1 MNQLN
6 PGEEAV
12 GRLFP
17 NFATDP
23 DLYLYRIEPIQGTA
37 SVMVMDEAAYNA
49 ARFMNKDIVTLETLG
64 ANIPL
69 YRVTEYAEARTA
81 PARPVHFIL
90 HLSHTGST
98 LISRLLDATGT
109 TLGVREPWP
118 LISLAELQDDLG
130 TKHSIIAED
139 DYARLRDALVTVW
152 SRVFRD
158 DTTAVVKA
166 TSHAGRAV
174 PDILRTHATSRAISL
189 TMQPEAFITALL
201 ARQNPIREL
210 IGYSVERMKRFV
222 RTHGDIAAPIHALTP
237 GEHAALAWLVERQIE
252 HDVLTAA
259 ETTDRVIDVDFDVFL
274 DRPVEELGRIAD
286 HLQLGASDA
295 AVEAA
300 ATGPLMSQYSKAA
313 GQSFTPDMRRALMA
327 ETRQVRGDEIARG
340 MEWLDAVAKASP
352 AAAALLG

>member
-1 MNQLN
+1 MTQLN

-23 DLYLYRIEPIQGTA
+23 DLYLYRIEPIQATA

-49 ARFMNKDIVTLETLG
+49 ARFMNKDIVTLDTLG

-69 YRVTEYAEARTA
+69 FRVTEYAQARTA
-81 PARPVHFIL
+81 PAKPVHFIL

-118 LISLAELQDDLG
+118 LITLAELQDDVG
-130 TKHSIIAED
+130 QKHSVISD
-139 DYARLRDALVTVW
+139 SDYAVLRDSLVTVW
-152 SRVFRD
+152 SRVFRPE
-158 DTTAVVKA
+158 TTGVVKA

-210 IGYSVERMKRFV
+210 LGFSIERMKRFQ
-222 RTHGDIAAPIHALTP
+222 RYFGDLTQPVHAMTP
-237 GEHAALAWLVERQIE
+237 GEHAALAWLVERQVE
-252 HDVLTAA
+252 HDVLTSAD
-259 ETTDRVIDVDFDVFL
+259 TKDRVIDVDFDVFL
-274 DRPVEELGRIAD
+274 DRPVEELGRIAE

-295 AVEAA
+295 AVDAA

-313 GQSFTPDMRRALMA
+313 GQSFTPEMRKALME
-327 ETRQVRGDEIARG
+327 ETRQVRGGDIARG
-340 MEWLDAVAKASP
+340 MAWLDRVAKASP
-352 AAAALLG
+352 AAAALRG

>member
-49 ARFMNKDIVTLETLG
+49 ARFMNKDIVSLDTLG

-69 YRVTEYAEARTA
+69 FRVTEYAQARTA

-90 HLSHTGST
+90 HPSHTGST
-98 LISRLLDATGT
+98 LVSRLLDATGT

-130 TKHSIIAED
+130 TKHSVVSEQ
-139 DYARLRDALVTVW
+139 DYGILRDSLVTVW
-152 SRVFRD
+152 SRVFRPE
-158 DTTAVVKA
+158 TTGVVKA

-174 PDILRTHATSRAISL
+174 PDILRTHAASRAISL
-189 TMQPEAFITALL
+189 TLQPEAFITALL

-210 IGYSVERMKRFV
+210 LGFSIERMKRFQ
-222 RTHGDIAAPIHALTP
+222 RRFGDLAQPVHAMTP
-237 GEHAALAWLVERQIE
+237 GEHAALAWLVERQVE
-252 HDVLTAA
+252 HDVLTAR
-259 ETTDRVIDVDFDVFL
+259 ETKDRVIDVDFDTFL
-274 DRPVEELGRIAD
+274 DRPAEELGRIAN
-286 HLQLGASDA
+286 HLQLGATDA

-313 GQSFTPDMRRALMA
+313 GQSFTPQMRRALME
-327 ETRQVRGDEIARG
+327 ETRQVRGGDIARG
-340 MEWLDAVAKASP
+340 MAWLEQIAKTSP